1 MNYGRIYYCDI
12 ANGIGCRTALFVSG
26 CTHHCKGCF
35 NEETWDFGYGE
46 PFTEKQENEI
56 IESLKP
62 EYIDGLTVLGGEPM
76 EVSNQKVLRPFL
88 ERVKAEC
95 PDKTIWIYSGY
106 TWDELADPDNR
117 RCHSDDTSV
126 ILGLIDILVD
136 GRFVEELKDITLN
149 FRGSS
154 NQRILD
160 MKATLERGA
169 PVLSKYM

>member
-106 TWDELADPDNR
+106 TWDELADPDNK